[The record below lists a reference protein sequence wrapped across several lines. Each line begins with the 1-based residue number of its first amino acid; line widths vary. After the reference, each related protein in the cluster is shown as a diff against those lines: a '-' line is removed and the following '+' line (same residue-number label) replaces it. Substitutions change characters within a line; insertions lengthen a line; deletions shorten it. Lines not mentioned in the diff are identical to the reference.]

1 MLPEH
6 GIGVN
11 SAIFN
16 PALEGAVN
24 NCVTQLLGIMHP
36 GDTPKGDKKGVKG
49 DKKSCVECAPSRS
62 TSSSAG
68 VPVDRAGRPGVESE
82 SDASFGSREGKDGKL
97 AQPEKRKLRK
107 GDSGNLRAMLLERRQ
122 SSVGRSSKE
131 LLTML
136 SILDGNEEDDGME
149 DELVLCRICEQQV
162 LRSSLTRALLVDV
175 LICSGAWA

>member
-1 MLPEH
+1 VLPEY

-24 NCVTQLLGIMHP
+24 NCVTQLLGILHP
-36 GDTPKGDKKGVKG
+36 GDTPKGDKKGAKG
-49 DKKSCVECAPSRS
+49 DKTCVECAPSG
-62 TSSSAG
+62 SAG
-68 VPVDRAGRPGVESE
+68 VPVDRAGRPGVDSE
-82 SDASFGSREGKDGKL
+82 SDASFGPREGKDGKL

-136 SILDGNEEDDGME
+136 SILDGNEEDDGMD
-149 DELVLCRICEQQV
+149 DELVLCRI
-162 LRSSLTRALLVDV
+162 
-175 LICSGAWA
+175 